1 MSFVY
6 RDTRIDPAAVASKL
20 PTPAQ
25 KPVGAVLGGLM
36 SVLGGDDPSSIIQTP
51 ISPLSTA
58 MSRHGVPKA
67 AEMLYRMINKA
78 PDAGVT
84 GKTIMIDKATGRIPP
99 AGVVK
104 SGSSKVGWPEE
115 FVNSIKRDPALAA
128 KKGIQDA
135 FDEKQRKVSASLKS
149 WDTKKTGRPTV
160 REQMAIRG
168 KDYRAQVR
176 ANQDYRSKTG
186 TTDLYVKPGEW
197 IPPTATNAASS
208 TKKALLGATSARNP
222 GPLNAKPETVQKIL
236 DAISKGATPLD
247 IAQKTGMSPGT
258 IRKIMASH
266 QVN

>member
-78 PDAGVT
+78 P
-84 GKTIMIDKATGRIPP
+84 GRIPP